1 MTAVRK
7 PQDLSR
13 VGAHGRPGLAHEE
26 QREPSHHLLLDT
38 FGVGV
43 LSWFPQKSDGF
54 TSRTTGVQHLP
65 VNKCGNLIGKMTAS
79 LRASLAPSSP
89 ATSFHRMLG
98 FSITTAP
105 AEGGKAFNLEP
116 RPTRGPSTH
125 VTPVAVGPQAS
136 YPSVVPA
143 ISFSLDYPLRC
154 HYHCWERR
162 QKMIS

>member
-1 MTAVRK
+1 M
-7 PQDLSR
+7 
-13 VGAHGRPGLAHEE
+13 
-26 QREPSHHLLLDT
+26 
-38 FGVGV
+38 GVP
-43 LSWFPQKSDGF
+43 SWFPQKSDGF

-116 RPTRGPSTH
+116 RPTRGPSTRH
-125 VTPVAVGPQAS
+125 SRCRGASSFLPISCSCNFFFSGLSPSLSLSLLGKETEDDKLKQESVGKEGLREQLWL
-136 YPSVVPA
+136 PA
-143 ISFSLDYPLRC
+143 R
-154 HYHCWERR
+154 W
-162 QKMIS
+162 